1 MVWKVLLTFILK
13 LFFFRLS
20 SVLDYLFLYIF
31 VYIDIYIYI
40 YRERERKYY
49 TSQSKVLHT
58 LLNVTSEV
66 SIDKIVLNKTKY
78 LTLNSGAMGSNI
90 YIYLGSKLSFI
101 HVLLKRMAHS
111 LFIIFFLMFSY
122 FLISFIFLWSFC
134 KISIIV
140 LKEGA
145 TFRFTRTIFRL
156 KIVYGNLNRSKIGF
170 IIP

>member
-1 MVWKVLLTFILK
+1 MYLYFTALAEYYWHNFPSLWFHLWDCDKMIAICSIIPFYKYIREPVCGL
-13 LFFFRLS
+13 
-20 SVLDYLFLYIF
+20 YLFTIYFELALYLHHCIH
-31 VYIDIYIYI
+31 YIY
-40 YRERERKYY
+40 
-49 TSQSKVLHT
+49 
-58 LLNVTSEV
+58 
-66 SIDKIVLNKTKY
+66 
-78 LTLNSGAMGSNI
+78 
-90 YIYLGSKLSFI
+90 I

-111 LFIIFFLMFSY
+111 LFIIFFLVFSY

>member
-1 MVWKVLLTFILK
+1 MNIKCLQIEMFLRPIAPEFSVKYLVLFNTILFIL
-13 LFFFRLS
+13 
-20 SVLDYLFLYIF
+20 LYIN
-31 VYIDIYIYI
+31 YIYI
-40 YRERERKYY
+40 NYN
-49 TSQSKVLHT
+49 L
-58 LLNVTSEV
+58 
-66 SIDKIVLNKTKY
+66 
-78 LTLNSGAMGSNI
+78 
-90 YIYLGSKLSFI
+90 YLGSKLSFI

-111 LFIIFFLMFSY
+111 LFIIFFLVFSY

>member
-1 MVWKVLLTFILK
+1 MVLNGLSRLL
-13 LFFFRLS
+13 
-20 SVLDYLFLYIF
+20 YEY
-31 VYIDIYIYI
+31 IYIYI
-40 YRERERKYY
+40 Y
-49 TSQSKVLHT
+49 
-58 LLNVTSEV
+58 
-66 SIDKIVLNKTKY
+66 
-78 LTLNSGAMGSNI
+78 I
-90 YIYLGSKLSFI
+90 YIY
-101 HVLLKRMAHS
+101 VLLKRMAHS
-111 LFIIFFLMFSY
+111 LFIIFFLVFSY

>member
-1 MVWKVLLTFILK
+1 MVVC
-13 LFFFRLS
+13 
-20 SVLDYLFLYIF
+20 
-31 VYIDIYIYI
+31 VYKTCMHLCVHVYIYI
-40 YRERERKYY
+40 Y
-49 TSQSKVLHT
+49 
-58 LLNVTSEV
+58 
-66 SIDKIVLNKTKY
+66 
-78 LTLNSGAMGSNI
+78 I

-101 HVLLKRMAHS
+101 HVLLKRMAYS
-111 LFIIFFLMFSY
+111 LFIIFFRVLSY

-170 IIP
+170 FIP